1 MSENFVRKALSEHL
15 PEGEDALNDPFW
27 KNQLEEL
34 KKMEDEGLIEFGV
47 DENGDEIMQLTQKG
61 WEYGKELW
69 LTK

>member
-1 MSENFVRKALSEHL
+1 MSENCIRKALSKL

-27 KNQLEEL
+27 KNQLEEM

-47 DENGDEIMQLTQKG
+47 DENGEQFMQLTPKG
-61 WEYGKELW
+61 WTYGKELG